1 MEKGCGIYRQQDTMA
16 ECVAAVDE
24 LKDRAA
30 HLALDDSSKV
40 FNTELIAAMELS
52 SMIDVA
58 EALVNSAIQ
67 RKESRGAHT
76 CRDFP
81 TRDDDNYLHH
91 SLAFH
96 VRGGGPR
103 IEKKAVSLGHWQPEE
118 RKY

>member
-24 LKDRAA
+24 IKDRAA
-30 HLALDDSSKV
+30 HLKLDDSSKV
-40 FNTELIAAMELS
+40 FNTELIAAMELI

-81 TRDDDNYLHH
+81 NRDDENYLHH
-91 SLAFH
+91 SLAFCQP
-96 VRGGGPR
+96 GGRPR
-103 IEKKAVSLGHWQPEE
+103 IERKEVALGHWEPEE